1 MRYSSFVY
9 KWNSRDLRKI
19 IMALLRSWVADN
31 IKRIN
36 YVQNYILKD
45 EKNIEK
51 TEEKILLVSTQDENR
66 LNEFLMKSFP
76 QIEKIDIN

>member
-1 MRYSSFVY
+1 MRYSSFIY

-36 YVQNYILKD
+36 YAQSYALKD
-45 EKNIEK
+45 GKNIEK
-51 TEEKILLVSTQDENR
+51 TEEKILLVSSKDENR
-66 LNEFLMKSFP
+66 LNEFLMKSCP

>member
-1 MRYSSFVY
+1 
-9 KWNSRDLRKI
+9 
-19 IMALLRSWVADN
+19 MALLRSWVADN

-51 TEEKILLVSTQDENR
+51 TEEKILLVSTQDENK